1 MLITDD
7 PHLKGNSMILE
18 VLADRTGL
26 DQFEVHFATPKL
38 WGFHHDWILK
48 VTHHPKLD
56 VAWSPNIATLYP
68 QLEASWWVC
77 HTTYHLNSFK
87 LYMSQVYDTYYNMYI
102 YIFIIHILYIFI
114 AILYLYIYI
123 YMGWSTLCAQRK
135 ASQTVFLLCF
145 CGRHGLSHTRCSWQL
160 PWLNSVIRGTLVLTK
175 DSVAHGQMDY
185 LRREMNEGNGH
196 CDPLIE
202 ITCHTYMFLSC
213 SYHLWE

>member
-102 YIFIIHILYIFI
+102 YIYI
-114 AILYLYIYI
+114 YNTHTIYI
-123 YMGWSTLCAQRK
+123 YSYTIFIYIWDDRHCVPKERPVRRFFCCVFVVATVWAIPVVAGSCLGWIQW
-135 ASQTVFLLCF
+135 F
-145 CGRHGLSHTRCSWQL
+145 
-160 PWLNSVIRGTLVLTK
+160 
-175 DSVAHGQMDY
+175 
-185 LRREMNEGNGH
+185 EE
-196 CDPLIE
+196 
-202 ITCHTYMFLSC
+202 
-213 SYHLWE
+213 LWS

>member
-26 DQFEVHFATPKL
+26 DQFEVHFATPKF

-87 LYMSQVYDTYYNMYI
+87 LYISQFYDTYHNMYI
-102 YIFIIHILYIFI
+102 YIIIIHILYYI
-114 AILYLYIYI
+114 YSYTIYI
-123 YMGWSTLCAQRK
+123 YGMIDTVCPKKGQSDGFFA
-135 ASQTVFLLCF
+135 VFLWSPRF
-145 CGRHGLSHTRCSWQL
+145 E
-160 PWLNSVIRGTLVLTK
+160 P
-175 DSVAHGQMDY
+175 Y
-185 LRREMNEGNGH
+185 
-196 CDPLIE
+196 PL
-202 ITCHTYMFLSC
+202 
-213 SYHLWE
+213 